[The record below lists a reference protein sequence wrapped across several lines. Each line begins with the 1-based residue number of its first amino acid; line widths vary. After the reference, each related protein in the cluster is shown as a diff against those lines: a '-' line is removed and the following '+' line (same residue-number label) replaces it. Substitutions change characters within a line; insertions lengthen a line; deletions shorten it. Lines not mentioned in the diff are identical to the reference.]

1 MKRINWK
8 SGKVRIRKLYPGGN
22 SLMGVDD
29 EGVVWRYAGDG
40 RGWKQCNMTRIV
52 PDVNRATEDEIA
64 WKVWDGSEEPF

>member
-1 MKRINWK
+1 
-8 SGKVRIRKLYPGGN
+8 
-22 SLMGVDD
+22 MGVDD

-40 RGWKQCNMTRIV
+40 RGWKQCNMTRIG